1 MIDESRAIQ
10 LIQQKIDEIDIDQFT
25 IGPDRDNIFNNW
37 KESTYELLV
46 EIFNKDHI
54 KVLKFLGINKYGLR
68 AIINGYTH
76 DNIEGRIEGINYAYE
91 VLNECLDSINTFGLR
106 NNNSSYPNTNVV
118 VNNHNQ
124 QSQEMNVRIDINYVF
139 SNLNEKEKQGL
150 KDQLKKYQDSR
161 NINSLID
168 YLKTLG
174 QGVVESVL
182 ANIITNP
189 MFINQILQQI

>member
-1 MIDESRAIQ
+1 MIDESKAIQ

-76 DNIEGRIEGINYAYE
+76 DNIEGRIKGINYAYE

-106 NNNSSYPNTNVV
+106 NNSSSYPNTNVV

-139 SNLNEKEKQGL
+139 SNLNEKEKQEL

-182 ANIITNP
+182 ANILTNP
-189 MFINQILQQI
+189 MFINQISQQI